1 MFAVF
6 GQDTFTSSP
15 KYTWFALLVVIG
27 LDNFRVGG
35 YTSLPSVGTTID
47 PDSYTLCGDFR
58 GYIYWRYYKA
68 DGTVTCTTPMLSQ
81 YVIVQSL
88 DASPEQLCI
97 AGVEM
102 YAYVYIAGQYAITFE
117 LVQ

>member
-1 MFAVF
+1 MFEVF

-15 KYTWFALLVVIG
+15 KYTWFVLLVVIG

-35 YTSLPSVGTTID
+35 YASLPIVGTTID
-47 PDSYTLCGDFR
+47 PDSYTLCADFR
-58 GYIYWRYYKA
+58 RFTFSLER
-68 DGTVTCTTPMLSQ
+68 TVTCTTTMSSQ

-88 DASPEQLCI
+88 DASPEKLCI
-97 AGVEM
+97 GGVEM